1 MSMGH
6 VKNHLATLVCGVFA
20 AVLTGL
26 WPLMVDVDPI
36 LHIVFLMAVPIMWF
50 LVFITWIAQKE
61 ADYNHGST
69 EVHTHDE
76 KKNKDELSTQ
86 DLITYKLS
94 LGEYLKDVNSEAEIA
109 RLKKEIEH
117 LKTRVEIES
126 IRAEIY
132 NLKILAAKNN

>member
-1 MSMGH
+1 M
-6 VKNHLATLVCGVFA
+6 VNFA
-20 AVLTGL
+20 
-26 WPLMVDVDPI
+26 PI
-36 LHIVFLMAVPIMWF
+36 LHVVFLMAVPIMWF
-50 LVFITWIAQKE
+50 LVFITWIAQKA
-61 ADYNHGST
+61 ADYNHGPT
-69 EVHTHDE
+69 GVHTRDE

-132 NLKILAAKNN
+132 NLKMLAAKNN